1 MRLVLTNGHTNIMP
15 SKKPAITIFT
25 AIKLQGCGESSSKVS
40 LMATSVTW
48 PQIFL
53 LLLFV
58 ALYGSTGFYFSKDV
72 KTFITVQGQRGKD
85 CIETETTHVATGD
98 GINLE
103 VRVHITNVYVDVISG
118 GVYRWQP
125 RRDEPADLK
134 GVTRS
139 TCVQGQGGE
148 RNS

>member
-1 MRLVLTNGHTNIMP
+1 MP

-25 AIKLQGCGESSSKVS
+25 AIKLQGCRESSRKVS
-40 LMATSVTW
+40 LMATSVAW

-58 ALYGSTGFYFSKDV
+58 ALYGSTGLNFLKDV
-72 KTFITVQGQRGKD
+72 KTFIIVQGQCGKD

-98 GINLE
+98 GLNLE
-103 VRVHITNVYVDVISG
+103 VREHITNVHVDAISG
-118 GVYRWQP
+118 GVYQWPP
-125 RRDEPADLK
+125 RRGEPADLK
-134 GVTRS
+134 GVTRT

-148 RNS
+148 RSF